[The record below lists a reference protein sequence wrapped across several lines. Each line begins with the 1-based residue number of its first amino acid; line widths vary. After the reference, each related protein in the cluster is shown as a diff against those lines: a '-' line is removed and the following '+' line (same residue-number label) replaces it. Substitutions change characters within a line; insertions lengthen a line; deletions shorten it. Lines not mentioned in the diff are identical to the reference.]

1 MPAPTHT
8 RPRRT
13 RPAGVLAALLGLA
26 VVAGAASPSLIVVR
40 WGDTLSELAVE
51 HGTSVA
57 AIKAANDRSSDTI
70 YAGETLTLPG
80 APGAGTT
87 NSRIVWTGYTV
98 RSGDTV
104 TGLAR
109 RYRTTVGAIAARNDL
124 KRAGH
129 IRVGQQLLVP
139 RTVTTM
145 TPSGPSTAVAA
156 SAAAHRAQL
165 ARMDLPS
172 KATARAQ
179 VARTARAYGV
189 PVWLALAVAY
199 HESGFQQGVVS
210 GVDAIGVM
218 QVIPRT
224 GRNLQDDAGRPLNLL
239 DYRDNITAGVLLL
252 RELGRSQDNIRE
264 VLAGYY
270 QGIGSIA
277 RQGLLPQTRHYLR
290 TIEAL
295 RPRFATQ

>member
-1 MPAPTHT
+1 MPAPTPT

-13 RPAGVLAALLGLA
+13 RPATVLAVLLGLA
-26 VVAGAASPSLIVVR
+26 VVAGAATPSLITVR

-51 HGTSVA
+51 HGTSIA

-70 YAGETLTLPG
+70 YAGERLRLPG
-80 APGAGTT
+80 APDAGTT

-104 TGLAR
+104 TGLAG

-124 KRAGH
+124 ERASH
-129 IRVGQQLLVP
+129 IRIGQRLLVP
-139 RTVTTM
+139 RTAPTR
-145 TPSGPSTAVAA
+145 TPSGPSTTVAA

-179 VARTARAYGV
+179 VAHTARAYGV

-199 HESGFQQGVVS
+199 HESGFQQDVVS

-218 QVIPRT
+218 QVIPST

-252 RELGRSQDNIRE
+252 RELRRSQDNVRE